1 MQVTITIPKG
11 WGYPRFTF
19 GQRTKQGIV
28 AGIEYIPSDS
38 LIAKEG
44 ASGWQYGLLPDKSSK
59 DIIYLTEDKIQQLSP
74 KESEEEILNEIDA
87 HLNEV
92 AILQAQLGESLDI
105 KTPFGEI
112 KPKVSKPVQT
122 KSISRRSAA

>member
-1 MQVTITIPKG
+1 MQVTITIPRG

-28 AGIEYIPSDS
+28 VGIEYIPSDS

-44 ASGWQYGLLPDKSSK
+44 SSGWQYGLLPDKNSK
-59 DIIYLTEDKIQQLSP
+59 DIIYLSESQIQQLSP

-92 AILQAQLGESLDI
+92 AILQAQLGENLDI
-105 KTPFGEI
+105 RTPFGDV
-112 KPKVSKPVQT
+112 KQTTSKPVQT